1 MAYADTYVLA
11 KEEQII
17 QRLTVACAEVA
28 RDVFVE
34 AGTVA
39 NHDVRLAMVSYAGP
53 RGADFRRF
61 AEEIALL
68 LLFLNPTL
76 AVSSTDAA
84 LKTAVAGLWTVY
96 AQILTAKGLITLP
109 AAA

>member
-1 MAYADTYVLA
+1 MAYVDTYRLMG
-11 KEEQII
+11 EEQLL

-39 NHDVRLAMVSYAGP
+39 NHAERLLMVPYAGP
-53 RGADFRRF
+53 RSADFRRF

-76 AVSSTDAA
+76 GTASTDAQ
-84 LKTAVAGLWTVY
+84 LKTAVANLWTVY
-96 AQILTAKGLITLP
+96 AQILIAKGLIQV
-109 AAA
+109 AA